1 MKAENLSQSNETSSS
16 KKGSDLFDEE
26 LFKEC
31 LRRDLHAKPVGGQKL
46 NDFGRQMYTSAREAY
61 LSQPWYVRL
70 FYSKAG
76 RMKKAMFDTM
86 AIHEVF
92 VFTAA
97 DSCVAAEKYMFEH
110 RNAIHIPQ

>member
-1 MKAENLSQSNETSSS
+1 MKAENLSQSTEASSS
-16 KKGSDLFDEE
+16 KKAPNLFYEE

-31 LRRDLHAKPVGGQKL
+31 LKRDFHAKPVGGQKL
-46 NDFGRQMYTSAREAY
+46 NDFGWQMYTSAREAY
-61 LSQPWYVRL
+61 LSQPWYIRL

-76 RMKKAMFDTM
+76 RMKKAMFDAM

-97 DSCVAAEKYMFEH
+97 ESCVAAEKYMFEH
-110 RNAIHIPQ
+110 RNTIQISQ

>member
-1 MKAENLSQSNETSSS
+1 MKHHH
-16 KKGSDLFDEE
+16 
-26 LFKEC
+26 
-31 LRRDLHAKPVGGQKL
+31 LRKAPT
-46 NDFGRQMYTSAREAY
+46 FSMYTSAREAY

>member
-31 LRRDLHAKPVGGQKL
+31 LKRDLHAKPVGGQKL

-86 AIHEVF
+86 AIHEE
-92 VFTAA
+92 TAQA
-97 DSCVAAEKYMFEH
+97 YAGGQKHGSIIERKEN
-110 RNAIHIPQ
+110 RRWR